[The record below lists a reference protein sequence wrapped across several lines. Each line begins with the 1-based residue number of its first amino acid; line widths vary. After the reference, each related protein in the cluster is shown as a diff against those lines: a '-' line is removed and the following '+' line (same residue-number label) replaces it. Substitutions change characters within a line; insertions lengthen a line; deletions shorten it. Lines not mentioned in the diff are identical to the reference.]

1 MKGKNMKI
9 PINQVK
15 NEEGFVLVI
24 ALVILVFITIIGI
37 SATTTTDIELQIA
50 SNEKSRKIVLYA
62 ADAGIEFGR
71 AWLNDKKV
79 EDIGYWD
86 KLLQMGESIESWGV
100 PVKILDDEID
110 ENLRNVDLA
119 RFTLQVMDNNDLD
132 EDTLADT
139 DNTIILISTGFLIN
153 KPEVKTQIQ
162 TIVRYLGGGDQY
174 AQDHYDSESSGR
186 AAREGATVAEN
197 LRW

>member
-1 MKGKNMKI
+1 MKGKSMKI
-9 PINQVK
+9 SINQVK

-50 SNEKSRKIVLYA
+50 SNEKTRKIVLYA

-79 EDIGYWD
+79 EDNGYWD
-86 KLLQMGESIESWGV
+86 KLLQMGVTTESWGV
-100 PVKILDDEID
+100 PVTELDGEIS
-110 ENLRNVDLA
+110 ESLRNIDLA

-132 EDTLADT
+132 EDTQADT
-139 DNTIILISTGFLIN
+139 DNTIILISTGFLQN
-153 KPEVKTQIQ
+153 KPEVQTQIQ

-186 AAREGATVAEN
+186 ASREGASVADN

>member
-1 MKGKNMKI
+1 MKGKKMKI
-9 PINQVK
+9 SINQVK

-24 ALVILVFITIIGI
+24 ALIILVLITIIGI

-86 KLLQMGESIESWGV
+86 KLLQMGEDIESWGV
-100 PVKILDDEID
+100 PVTILDGEID
-110 ENLRNVDLA
+110 ESFRNVDLA

-132 EDTLADT
+132 EDTQADT

-186 AAREGATVAEN
+186 ASREGASVAQN

>member
-1 MKGKNMKI
+1 MKI
-9 PINQVK
+9 SINQVK

-86 KLLQMGESIESWGV
+86 KLLQDGEDSESWGV
-100 PVKILDDEID
+100 PVKILDDEIS
-110 ENLRNVDLA
+110 ESLRNVDLA

-132 EDTLADT
+132 EDTQADT

-153 KPEVKTQIQ
+153 KPEVKTQIL

>member
-1 MKGKNMKI
+1 MKGKSMKI
-9 PINQVK
+9 SINQVK

-50 SNEKSRKIVLYA
+50 SNEKTRKIVLYA

-86 KLLQMGESIESWGV
+86 KLLQMGENIESWGV

-110 ENLRNVDLA
+110 ESFRNVDLA

-132 EDTLADT
+132 EDTQADT
-139 DNTIILISTGFLIN
+139 DNTIILISTGFLQN
-153 KPEVKTQIQ
+153 KPEVQTQIQ

-186 AAREGATVAEN
+186 ASREGASVADN